1 MPRKIISQDPITR
14 PAADEKVY
22 GNMKI
27 TDFRITEDRG
37 GARLRVQLF
46 NSDDSGEINRDGSR
60 SIKINDLD
68 AQMAVTPKFAQAWDM
83 IYDVM
88 GLAYDFY
95 VLRDKVDEAMSR
107 GEDVTDLIA
116 ARNSALAALREPV

>member
-1 MPRKIISQDPITR
+1 MR
-14 PAADEKVY
+14 
-22 GNMKI
+22 I
-27 TDFRITEDRG
+27 TDFRITEGKDG
-37 GARLRVQLF
+37 TRLRAQLF
-46 NSDDSGEINRDGSR
+46 NSDGSGEINRDGGR
-60 SIKINDLD
+60 YIKINDLD

-116 ARNSALAALREPV
+116 ARNAALLALREPV

>member
-1 MPRKIISQDPITR
+1 MPRKIISQDPLTS
-14 PAADEKVY
+14 PAVDEKVY

-27 TDFRITEDRG
+27 TDFRITEG
-37 GARLRVQLF
+37 GGGTRLRAQLF

-60 SIKINDLD
+60 FIKINDLD

-83 IYDVM
+83 INDVM

-95 VLRDKVDEAMSR
+95 VLRDKVDAAMAR

-116 ARNSALAALREPV
+116 ARNAALAALREPV